1 MLERRCGVLQ
11 GQLLSLQPIS
21 TWQEDGLL
29 SVNPQI
35 GCHSLTGVGAGLLC
49 TFGLPQMRLTSDR
62 WYYEVEIQADLEG
75 APLQIGWANSAFA
88 LPSDQSEL
96 EPQQQRGVGDCS
108 NSWGFDGSRG
118 LRFHNHEDDP
128 ALPNAGTLG
137 PRRWKRGDVVSVI
150 LELPD
155 KPGEQGHLS
164 CLVNNTAR
172 VNGDFTIEYADVGDG
187 MFPAVSFALAPP
199 SQPQGVAC
207 RYESR
212 LNVNFGQK
220 PFRFNTSLHGVG
232 LYYRRPVADAPLR
245 DCLHEATSHSEM
257 EGGSES
263 DSDEF

>member
-1 MLERRCGVLQ
+1 MVCRRCA
-11 GQLLSLQPIS
+11 SRA
-21 TWQEDGLL
+21 
-29 SVNPQI
+29 
-35 GCHSLTGVGAGLLC
+35 AGG
-49 TFGLPQMRLTSDR
+49 T
-62 WYYEVEIQADLEG
+62 YEVEIQADLEG

-150 LELPD
+150 LMLPD

-164 CLVNNTAR
+164 CLVNNTSLH
-172 VNGDFTIEYADVGDG
+172 GDVFTIEYADVGDG

-199 SQPQGVAC
+199 SQHAIEYAGVGAAL
-207 RYESR
+207 RHESK

-232 LYYRRPVADAPLR
+232 LYYRECRPVADAPLR
-245 DCLHEATSHSEM
+245 DCLHEATSHSET